1 MFQDHLPAKEVLRAL
16 VARLRWSASGDTS
29 TSTSTADSV
38 VMMRAAIY
46 LWGAGATLALAW
58 VALPHDA
65 RADDTA
71 MLALAAAAYAAAAML
86 VVVFDRMPPWG
97 FHVAVLAGNCTI
109 TAMVH
114 FSAAA
119 TSPYSYYY
127 IWTALF
133 AVYFFCRRAAALHV
147 VFSVIAYAA
156 VLVVGEMKGSGSS
169 ALAGALQE
177 SVGRWMITVGTLI
190 VAVGLVS
197 LLKERIDGLV
207 ARLADVA
214 RRDALTGLL
223 NRRGFEEA
231 FEVELERAQRG
242 GRPLGVVV
250 ADLDHFKQAND
261 RLGHQGGDEAL
272 ERVAETLEAAKR
284 RIDITGRIGGEEFAL
299 LLPDSEEHAS
309 YLVAER
315 MRRAIGEVFAGGPV
329 ELTMSFGVATVPRH
343 GAHADEVMRCAD
355 RALYMAK
362 ELGRNCSVIYSA
374 EADVLMTSE
383 ARGRQARE
391 EAGLATMVS
400 LAENLGAG
408 GHSEKVGRYCKLI
421 AGELGLA
428 SGTVERVHLAGV
440 LHDVGKVALLD
451 SIIDKPGPLTEA
463 DWDEVKRHP
472 ELGARMLRSAGITDV
487 AEWVMAHHERP
498 DGRGY
503 PCGLAGE
510 QIPIEAKILA
520 VAEAYETMTSD
531 RSYRAALGHEAAL
544 DELRRGSGTQFSSVV
559 VDAFVRALR
568 AEPAATLTSGA

>member
-1 MFQDHLPAKEVLRAL
+1 MLQNRVPAIGALRATIR
-16 VARLRWSASGDTS
+16 RLRWSASGDATTAS
-29 TSTSTADSV
+29 ADSV
-38 VMMRAAIY
+38 VMVRAAVY

-58 VALPHDA
+58 VALPHDP

-71 MLALAAAAYAAAAML
+71 MLALVAVAYATVAVLAA
-86 VVVFDRMPPWG
+86 VFDRLPPWG
-97 FHVAVLAGNCTI
+97 FHVVVLAGNCTI
-109 TAMVH
+109 TAMIY

-127 IWTALF
+127 IWSALF
-133 AVYFFCRRAAALHV
+133 AVYFFRRRAAAMHV
-147 VFSVIAYAA
+147 VFSIIAFAA
-156 VLVVGEMKGSGSS
+156 VLLADEMMDARSD
-169 ALAGALQE
+169 ALAGALQVI
-177 SVGRWMITVGTLI
+177 VGRWMITVGTLI
-190 VAVGLVS
+190 VAVALVS

-231 FEVELERAQRG
+231 FELELERAQRG
-242 GRPLGVVV
+242 GRPLSLVC
-250 ADLDHFKQAND
+250 ADLDHFKRAND
-261 RLGHQGGDEAL
+261 RLGHQGGDETLA
-272 ERVAETLEAAKR
+272 RAADALEAAKR
-284 RIDITGRIGGEEFAL
+284 RIDVAARIGGEEFAL
-299 LLPDSEEHAS
+299 LLPDSDQHAA

-315 MRRAIGEVFAGGPV
+315 VRRAIQKVFADGPV
-329 ELTMSFGVATVPRH
+329 ELTMSFGVASLPRH
-343 GAHADEVMRCAD
+343 GAHADDLMRCAD
-355 RALYMAK
+355 RALYAAK

-374 EADVLMTSE
+374 ETDVLMTSE

-400 LAENLGAG
+400 LAENLGPG
-408 GHSEKVGRYCKLI
+408 GHSENVGRYCKLI
-421 AGELGLA
+421 AGELRLA

-451 SIIDKPGPLTEA
+451 SIIDKPGPLTDR

-472 ELGARMLRSAGITDV
+472 ELGARMLKSAGINDV

-503 PCGLAGE
+503 PRALAGE
-510 QIPIEAKILA
+510 QIPIEAKIIA

-531 RSYRAALGHEAAL
+531 RPYRPALGHETAL
-544 DELRRGSGTQFSSVV
+544 DELRRGSGTQFSAAV
-559 VDAFVRALR
+559 VDAFTRVLR
-568 AEPAATLTSGA
+568 AEPAATVTSGA